1 MEYLVTTQEFN
12 TPSKKL
18 NKEMNGIVTAFRDGE
33 KAGERVAKHLT
44 AIYTNKLYE
53 GTDYEKFTDVIAEFG
68 IGKQYGYKLVNAYTL
83 KYLTEGLTERLSVF
97 KLTQIM
103 EFASLVVSD
112 IMLLVDEGK
121 LAPSMTSAQLRQAV
135 RDYKDEIAPED
146 DTEPSEDLEVGDD
159 LPEDDLQD
167 DSEAEAELPLMRIY
181 YDGDIHDI
189 EDEKVVAKLVKIL
202 VKEGFIAE

>member
-1 MEYLVTTQEFN
+1 
-12 TPSKKL
+12 
-18 NKEMNGIVTAFRDGE
+18 MNGIITAFRDGE

-83 KYLTEGLTERLSVF
+83 KYLTEGLTERLSGF

-121 LAPSMTSAQLRQAV
+121 FAPSMTSAQLRQVV
-135 RDYKDEIAPED
+135 RDYKDEITPED
-146 DTEPSEDLEVGDD
+146 DTETSDELEVGDD
-159 LPEDDLQD
+159 LPED
-167 DSEAEAELPLMRIY
+167 EAQGENATDELPLMRIY